1 MFIGRSATLVC
12 MRLCLAREIPRPY
25 FSDCPDC
32 KGQGITP
39 TIFCR
44 LPYTKVRESHTFLW
58 QSTLQLLAGSDC
70 QVSGNPRA
78 AGSYMLQVKA
88 TGTQQLHLQSR
99 NNWYTFRIICHKFVC
114 HIFRCAFRIQC
125 CNIVP
130 DNHGAITA
138 IIAATG

>member
-1 MFIGRSATLVC
+1 

-70 QVSGNPRA
+70 QVSGSPRA
-78 AGSYMLQVKA
+78 AGPRA
-88 TGTQQLHLQSR
+88 TGKGHRHDIYISNHAT
-99 NNWYTFRIICHKFVC
+99 TFRILCHKFVC
-114 HIFRCAFRIQC
+114 HIFRCAFRIQR

-130 DNHGAITA
+130 DNHGAIMA
-138 IIAATG
+138 IIAATR